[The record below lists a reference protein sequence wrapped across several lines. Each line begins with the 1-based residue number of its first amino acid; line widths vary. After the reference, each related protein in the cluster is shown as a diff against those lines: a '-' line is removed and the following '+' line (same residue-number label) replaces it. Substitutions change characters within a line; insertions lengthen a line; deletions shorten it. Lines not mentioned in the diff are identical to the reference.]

1 MKTQLLCTFT
11 RQTDLQDVVQIIIEC
26 NDILYDKIYVFSN
39 QNDPSQ
45 LICTYNVEYDDGF
58 QEGIIDTISLHR
70 KKQTNTLYTI
80 NALNDIIRELNDGVL
95 DKTYIVPWENYRN
108 SILLNN
114 EKGLVRIKTKIYKI
128 VNITEWGTTE

>member
-11 RQTDLQDVVQIIIEC
+11 RQNNLQDVINIIIEC
-26 NDILYDKIYVFSN
+26 NDILYDKIYIFSN
-39 QNDPSQ
+39 QNDTSQ

-80 NALNDIIRELNDGVL
+80 NALNEVIRSKNNGVL
-95 DKTYIVPWENYRN
+95 DKKFVVDWRDFQN
-108 SILLNN
+108 SLILTNETGLN
-114 EKGLVRIKTKIYKI
+114 IIPTKIFQIINVK
-128 VNITEWGTTE
+128 EHGK

>member
-11 RQTDLQDVVQIIIEC
+11 RQTDLEDVVNIIIEC

-39 QNDPSQ
+39 QNDSSQ

-80 NALNDIIRELNDGVL
+80 NALNEVIRSKNNGIL
-95 DKTYIVPWENYRN
+95 DKKFMVDWTEFQN
-108 SILLNN
+108 SLILTNETGLN
-114 EKGLVRIKTKIYKI
+114 IIPTKIFQIMNVK
-128 VNITEWGTTE
+128 EHGK

>member
-11 RQTDLQDVVQIIIEC
+11 RQNNLQDVVNIIIEC

-39 QNDPSQ
+39 QNDTSQ
-45 LICTYNVEYDDGF
+45 LICTYNVEFDDGF

-80 NALNDIIRELNDGVL
+80 NALNEVIRSKNNGIL
-95 DKTYIVPWENYRN
+95 DKKFQVDWTEFQN
-108 SILLNN
+108 SLILTNETGLN
-114 EKGLVRIKTKIYKI
+114 IIPTKIFQIINVK
-128 VNITEWGTTE
+128 EHGK

>member
-1 MKTQLLCTFT
+1 
-11 RQTDLQDVVQIIIEC
+11 
-26 NDILYDKIYVFSN
+26 
-39 QNDPSQ
+39 
-45 LICTYNVEYDDGF
+45 
-58 QEGIIDTISLHR
+58 
-70 KKQTNTLYTI
+70 
-80 NALNDIIRELNDGVL
+80 LNDIIRELNDGVL